1 MAEKVYLY
9 NKGDQCTDV
18 TGGWGSY
25 THEEYSSG
33 QTKVTFN
40 ETDVL
45 LAAWGMGNAHRSEG
59 GGHGIVTSYTGTARM
74 HTVNKIDLTYVSSIT
89 ALGTVSA
96 SEDETGSFRLRITS
110 AATDV
115 NGNTAAKNVYGTD
128 VVTVDTSDL
137 TGEYYVCVD
146 KTENGSYEKLE
157 DLTYENYSGFST
169 ATITEVSMVIDNHPP
184 TAPGS
189 LTVSPTEC
197 MAGDSLTLSAG
208 ESTDEDGDTL
218 SYVFEASFN
227 KGEWKHI
234 STAEERTITYTAP
247 SGATTIDFRVS
258 ATDGKSNSEPAYSDT
273 VAVENNTIYGRVLK
287 FTASNT

>member
-18 TGGWGSY
+18 TGGWDSF
-25 THEEYSSG
+25 THEEYG
-33 QTKVTFN
+33 IGKTKVTFN
-40 ETDVL
+40 AENVL
-45 LAAWGMGNAHRSEG
+45 LEAWGMGNAHRSEG
-59 GGHGIVTSYTGTARM
+59 GGTGFISSYTGTARM
-74 HTVNKIDLTYVSSIT
+74 HTVNLIDLTYVSSIT
-89 ALGTVSA
+89 AVGTVST
-96 SEDETGSFRLRITS
+96 SEDKTGHFKVRLVTNTIYTNII
-110 AATDV
+110 AAE
-115 NGNTAAKNVYGTD
+115 AYGEGT
-128 VVTVDTSDL
+128 VTLDTSGL

-146 KTENGSYEKLE
+146 STENGSYEKLE
-157 DLTYENYSGFST
+157 DLTYENYEEYSK

-208 ESTDEDGDTL
+208 EATDEDGDTL

-227 KGEWKHI
+227 KGEWKQI
-234 STAEERTITYTAP
+234 STTEERTITYKAP

-273 VAVENNTIYGRVLK
+273 VAVTNNTIYGRVLK
-287 FTASNT
+287 IGSMN